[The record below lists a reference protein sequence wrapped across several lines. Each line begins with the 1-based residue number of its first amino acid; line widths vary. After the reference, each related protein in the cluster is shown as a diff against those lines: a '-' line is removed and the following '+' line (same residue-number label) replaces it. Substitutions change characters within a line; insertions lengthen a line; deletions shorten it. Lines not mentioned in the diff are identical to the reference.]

1 MISLYLA
8 PSERERRLAGRN
20 HSLWLIVFL
29 KVGNLV
35 QGTRQ
40 EGSIAGVGN
49 GFLLDLFI
57 PIHPSKY
64 IPVSTS
70 FNPSVG

>member
-35 QGTRQ
+35 QGTRE
-40 EGSIAGVGN
+40 EGSIAGIVVRYLYYSN
-49 GFLLDLFI
+49 CI
-57 PIHPSKY
+57 WWY
-64 IPVSTS
+64 W
-70 FNPSVG
+70 